1 MNEACLSKAESSG
14 CCIMFERHLAEEI
27 TGACFDFKFMLLK
40 QAISVMVGYLGLPRY
55 GGLKGCE

>member
-1 MNEACLSKAESSG
+1 
-14 CCIMFERHLAEEI
+14 MFERHLAEEI

-40 QAISVMVGYLGLPRY
+40 QAVSVMVGYLGLPRY